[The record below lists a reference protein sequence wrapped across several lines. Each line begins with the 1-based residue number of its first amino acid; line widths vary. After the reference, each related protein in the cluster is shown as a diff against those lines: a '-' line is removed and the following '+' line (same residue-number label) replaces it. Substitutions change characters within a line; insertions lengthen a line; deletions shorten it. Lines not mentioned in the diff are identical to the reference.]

1 MAVEIT
7 AFFIGAIMTVQVS
20 DRLSQLYVGNGVN
33 TRFDFMFRAYEQED
47 ETGVGVRI
55 KVGNEFEFIDE
66 SEYAVTTN
74 PDNMGG
80 YVTFVNPPSAETFF
94 YIAGKTP
101 VDQNLDITNYDNFY
115 PDAIERALDKLT
127 AILQEWKH
135 LVDFETQARILADI
149 DYDQLAIQR
158 EAELKA
164 YIDGIASAVIGHP
177 VVGLPTQFVIHSNGL
192 SQEKINDNVSNQFLL
207 VESYLTGSTEYI
219 DDALDEIKSELVA
232 KGSMSGGTLMLPRG
246 TWRISRSHD
255 LSVTGLRLCGDG
267 GRYAS
272 RIIVDADGDYSAG
285 YVLRVAPTSGQS
297 ITGGSGLEKIT
308 IDLNEAP
315 AIGLIYQ
322 GAYDVSALDRAEVIN
337 GHKDYPCAIFEPTAT
352 GTVIQTLKID
362 TSGFSKKSFGGTGYV
377 VEVRKAQ
384 ECLIINS
391 KMFGSPSNNATK
403 GSVPLLLE
411 DVRGIQIMGGGYANS
426 ETNCIH
432 IHAKTRNTTHV
443 TIIGPTFEGFKA
455 KAIKTWGDFSVAKPT
470 VTNKVS
476 RLVCMNERLISPSA
490 GLLDASDLTFSTI
503 YASQAD
509 VELKPGCTN
518 NVIYTFDRS
527 KVIDNGTYNEIIE
540 SPSSINGNLHVSNRS
555 QAVILTTTPRFV
567 LGVESRT
574 GNYSVRWD
582 ASASVDS
589 GMAFMTPNGS
599 RPIRLF
605 DDRVGFYGVT
615 PVTQRTSPAVG
626 ATDSQKIASI
636 ILGLEQLGLFKVA
649 T

>member
-1 MAVEIT
+1 MATNWNAVLANVNNSADIL
-7 AFFIGAIMTVQVS
+7 AILRKV
-20 DRLSQLYVGNGVN
+20 LSLL
-33 TRFDFMFRAYEQED
+33 EL
-47 ETGVGVRI
+47 
-55 KVGNEFEFIDE
+55 KVDGTTIDE
-66 SEYAVTTN
+66 VLAQLEKVAADGQITIEEALETLTFLDQKIDERTSAFNEAIEAAAAAGAGENGWTDQLIVTS
-74 PDNMGG
+74 D
-80 YVTFVNPPSAETFF
+80 
-94 YIAGKTP
+94 GKT
-101 VDQNLDITNYDNFY
+101 QKQWN
-115 PDAIERALDKLT
+115 
-127 AILQEWKH
+127 
-135 LVDFETQARILADI
+135 DFN
-149 DYDQLAIQR
+149 
-158 EAELKA
+158 K
-164 YIDGIASAVIGHP
+164 
-177 VVGLPTQFVIHSNGL
+177 
-192 SQEKINDNVSNQFLL
+192 NQFLL
-207 VESYLTGSTEYI
+207 VESYLSGSTEYI
-219 DDALDEIKSELVA
+219 DDALDEIKSELAA

-255 LSVTGLRLCGDG
+255 LSATGLRLCGDG

-272 RIIVDADGDYSAG
+272 RIIVDTNGDYSAG
-285 YVLRVAPTSGQS
+285 YVLKLAPTSGQTT
-297 ITGGSGLEKIT
+297 TGGSGLEKIT

-377 VEVRKAQ
+377 VEIRKAQ
-384 ECLIINS
+384 ECLLINS
-391 KMFGSPSNNATK
+391 KMFGSPSNNVTK

-411 DVRGIQIMGGGYANS
+411 DVRGVQLIGGGYANS

-432 IHAKTRNTTHV
+432 IYAKTRNTTHV
-443 TIIGPTFEGFKA
+443 TIIGPTFEGYKA
-455 KAIKTWGDFSVAKPT
+455 KAIKTWGDPSTADPA

-476 RLVCMNERLISPSA
+476 RLICMNERLISPST
-490 GLLDASDLTFSTI
+490 GLLDASDLTFSTV

-509 VELKPGCTN
+509 VELKTGSTN

-527 KVIDNGTYNEIIE
+527 KVIDNGAYNEIIE
-540 SPSSINGNLHVSNRS
+540 SPSSLNRNLHVSNRS
-555 QAVILTTTPRFV
+555 QAVILTTTPQFV
-567 LGVESRT
+567 LGVEGRT

-599 RPIRLF
+599 RPIRLL
-605 DDRVGFYGVT
+605 DDRVGFYGAT